1 MFTFSAIRGQDF
13 RNHLQHDL
21 KQQEKYQYK
30 IYEWK
35 QNSGLKV
42 FINNEH

>member
-13 RNHLQHDL
+13 RNYLQCDL

-30 IYEWK
+30 IYE
-35 QNSGLKV
+35 
-42 FINNEH
+42 